1 MKKLFIL
8 LLCLVAFAGL
18 VSAGAIHP
26 PEAPAPEMA
35 LSGYG
40 AGYEA
45 VTPDTVLV
53 TGTPFLVSDQILVV
67 PDILASGLPRSIFGL
82 LGDPLVVPDVPVD
95 DVGYPLRL

>member
-18 VSAGAIHP
+18 VSAGAVHP
-26 PEAPAPEMA
+26 PEAPALEMA

-40 AGYEA
+40 VGYEA

-53 TGTPFLVSDQILVV
+53 TGTPFWVSDQILAV
-67 PDILASGLPRSIFGL
+67 PDMMVSGLPRSVFGL
-82 LGDPLVVPDVPVD
+82 PGDTMVVPDVPVD
-95 DVGYPLRL
+95 EVGYPLRL

>member
-18 VSAGAIHP
+18 VSAGAVHP
-26 PEAPAPEMA
+26 PEALPALEMA

-40 AGYEA
+40 IGYEA

-53 TGTPFLVSDQILVV
+53 TGTPFLVSDQILAV
-67 PDILASGLPRSIFGL
+67 PGILVSGLPIIFGL
-82 LGDPLVVPDVPVD
+82 PGDALVVPDVPVD

>member
-18 VSAGAIHP
+18 VSAGAVHP
-26 PEAPAPEMA
+26 PEAPALEMA

-40 AGYEA
+40 VGYEA

-53 TGTPFLVSDQILVV
+53 TPFWVPDQILAV
-67 PDILASGLPRSIFGL
+67 PDMMVNGMPRIVFGIPDYDMAL
-82 LGDPLVVPDVPVD
+82 PDVHRITKF
-95 DVGYPLRL
+95 GYRRL